1 MEDRDILKGDQIN
14 SKGYGIIA
22 KLAMQDTNLDIIAKA
37 IYAYF
42 CSFAG
47 GGDSC
52 FPSRSKI
59 CHDLKITNNTFSK
72 YIGQLVKCGYI
83 TVEQVKV
90 KGKFS
95 HNVYTINSVI
105 APCIVSPYT
114 VRTDTQNTVYGEVDT
129 NNNSSNN
136 NSSFNNNSSNKG
148 CGQSDMFETFWKAYP
163 RKVNKQG
170 AAKAFKKLKPNDDLF
185 KAIMDGLENHK
196 KSKQWT
202 RDDGQYIPH
211 PTTWLNGRRWEDE
224 LESEVNAPKYD
235 DWDGESNPFE
245 KAWW

>member
-83 TVEQVKV
+83 TVEQVKE

-114 VRTDTQNTVYGEVDT
+114 VRTDTQNTVYGQVDT
-129 NNNSSNN
+129 NNNSSNNNSSNN
-136 NSSFNNNSSNKG
+136 NSSFNNNSSNRG
-148 CGQSDMFETFWKAYP
+148 CGQSDLFETFWKAYP

-170 AAKAFKKLKPNDDLF
+170 AAKAFKRLKLNDDLF
-185 KAIMDGLENHK
+185 KAIMDGLENQK
-196 KSKQWT
+196 KSKQ
-202 RDDGQYIPH
+202 
-211 PTTWLNGRRWEDE
+211 
-224 LESEVNAPKYD
+224 
-235 DWDGESNPFE
+235 
-245 KAWW
+245 